1 MNKFTKK
8 NVISE
13 AYDVLFDII
22 NINNTRQRIRSAA
35 AGDEVIRG
43 PYNSNR
49 QSSYVE
55 LVLVIDNSV
64 FKVHKTLA
72 KVHEYCKALTNI
84 VNAVSQV

>member
-1 MNKFTKK
+1 M
-8 NVISE
+8 
-13 AYDVLFDII
+13 
-22 NINNTRQRIRSAA
+22 
-35 AGDEVIRG
+35 IRG

-72 KVHEYCKALTNI
+72 KVHDYCKALTNI
-84 VNAVSQV
+84 VNAVSHATPVPPHVVRFH